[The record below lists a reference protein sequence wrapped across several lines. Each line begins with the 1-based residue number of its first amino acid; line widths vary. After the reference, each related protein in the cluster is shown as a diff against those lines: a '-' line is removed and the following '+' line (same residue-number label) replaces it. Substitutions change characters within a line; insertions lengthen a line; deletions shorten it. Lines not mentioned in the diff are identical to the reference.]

1 LLSYDEEDE
10 NIDDMSNDNMA
21 ALIRKSLTPSSVDK
35 KHKIIKKKD
44 LYS

>member
-1 LLSYDEEDE
+1 LSYDEEDE
-10 NIDDMSNDNMA
+10 NNEYSSNENMA

-35 KHKIIKKKD
+35 KHKMIKKKD